1 MTLHQTSHTHL
12 RFSLLSLSLLCGF
25 AQAETVPADSAELP
39 EIEVT
44 GAKSLTTG
52 NYKNIAERNVA
63 SIRDVLADRADI
75 NVGGGSLSAQ
85 YLSIRAAGQNKI
97 DLVVDGTA
105 TATQIWYHQG
115 RFQLDPAMIKVIGVE
130 KGAGSASAGI
140 GATSGAVR
148 AQTVS
153 AADFLKEGQTLGV
166 RVGAEANSN
175 KGLGGNL
182 AVYGSSHGFDGLLMG
197 SWLNNRNYRAGSGYT
212 DAKTQSSEANN
223 TARKQGNYLAKAG
236 YRFNDDHKIG
246 LSYRYERYYGVGA
259 DRLEM
264 VMDDRV
270 GPTESLQKTTNLNYE
285 GRNLGFIRDVD
296 ANFYHLK
303 IEDNRNAWVGS
314 RDLGGGRHSEA
325 LTNGANL
332 NFTSELPGSHLLKY
346 GVNLRSEKT
355 NSQDRRSGFVDG
367 ERKREYGLYVEGI
380 WSLSPVTLTT
390 GLRYDHFKLT
400 TAGNPQRSGN
410 REAADGQLS
419 PSLGLTWD
427 INPSLSL
434 QAKLNYAARS
444 PQLASTNTLT
454 DGRNSAAEARGLR
467 NVAPGLQFERARLAE
482 VGLQWRHGG
491 WSLGGS
497 VFEQTV
503 HNYYTPNN
511 SKDDLANR
519 GRVKT
524 HGYEL
529 DAAYRW
535 NNLTARVAMAHA
547 KPEADFVIAN
557 DPLDIVPQGRKW
569 VAGLSYTFNRINLE
583 LGWRGRFAEG
593 VSYTTSKRGG
603 GTEVQRRAGYGV
615 HDLYLNWK
623 PLANMNVNF
632 AVNNIGN
639 KLYYSHSQ
647 RSIAVAPPSR
657 GREVRLGVN
666 YRF

>member
-1 MTLHQTSHTHL
+1 MRFKAPSHL
-12 RFSLLSLSLLCGF
+12 RLSLLGMSLLCGF
-25 AQAETVPADSAELP
+25 AHADTAPQTDSAEL
-39 EIEVT
+39 ETIEVT

-63 SIRDVLADRADI
+63 TIRDVLADRADI

-105 TATQIWYHQG
+105 TATQAWYHQG

-148 AQTVS
+148 ARTVE
-153 AADFLKEGQTLGV
+153 AADFLKEGQSFGV
-166 RVGAEANSN
+166 RVGAEINSN
-175 KGLGGNL
+175 KGSNGNL

-197 SWLNNRNYRAGSGYT
+197 SWLDDRNYRAGSGYRDGT
-212 DAKTQSSEANN
+212 SHSERVTN
-223 TARKQGNYLAKAG
+223 TARDQANYLAKVG

-246 LSYRYERYYGVGA
+246 LSYRHERYYGVGA
-259 DRLEM
+259 DRLEFAW
-264 VMDDRV
+264 DDRT

-285 GRNLGFIRDVD
+285 GHNLGFIRDVD
-296 ANFYHLK
+296 ANLFHLK
-303 IEDNRNAWVGS
+303 IEDNRNAWSGS

-325 LTNGANL
+325 LTTGGNV

-346 GVNLRSEKT
+346 GVNLRNEKT
-355 NSQDRRSGFVDG
+355 NSQDRRSGYVDG
-367 ERKREYGLYVEGI
+367 ERKREYGLYVEGV

-400 TAGNPQRSGN
+400 TAGNPLSPGN
-410 REAADGQLS
+410 RDASDGRLS
-419 PSLGLTWD
+419 PSFGLTWD
-427 INPSLSL
+427 INPHLSL
-434 QAKLNYAARS
+434 HGKLNYAARS
-444 PQLASTNTLT
+444 PQLASANTLT
-454 DGRNSAAEARGLR
+454 DTRGSAAQARGLR
-467 NVAPGLQFERARLAE
+467 NVNPNLEMERARLAE
-482 VGLQWRHGG
+482 IGLKWHQGNWAV
-491 WSLGGS
+491 GGS
-497 VFEQTV
+497 VFEQTIR
-503 HNYYTPNN
+503 NFYTPNN
-511 SKDDLANR
+511 SKNDLANR
-519 GRVKT
+519 GRVKIR
-524 HGYEL
+524 GYEL

-535 NNLTARVAMAHA
+535 NNLTARLAMAYA
-547 KPEADFVIAN
+547 DPEADFPLSN
-557 DPLDIVPQGRKW
+557 DPADIVPQGRRW
-569 VAGLSYTFNRINLE
+569 ITGLSYTFNQANLE
-583 LGWRGRFAEG
+583 VGWRGRFAE
-593 VSYTTSKRGG
+593 SKDYTTGNNVR
-603 GTEVQRRAGYGV
+603 QHRAGYGV

-623 PLANMNVNF
+623 PLADMNVNF

-647 RSIAVAPPSR
+647 RVSGIAPPSR